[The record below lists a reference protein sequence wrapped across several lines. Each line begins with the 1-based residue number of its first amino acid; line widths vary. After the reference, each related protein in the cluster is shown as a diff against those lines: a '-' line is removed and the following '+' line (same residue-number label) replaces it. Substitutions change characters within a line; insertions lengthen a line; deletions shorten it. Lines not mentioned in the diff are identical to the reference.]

1 MIIVKILLILITTG
15 LIVGLTGILVSFC
28 IDSLTN
34 IDATDAMQVFI
45 TMALIS
51 LTLFAMF
58 GIAALAAAA
67 FGIWT
72 NM

>member
-15 LIVGLTGILVSFC
+15 LIVGLTGILVSCC

-45 TMALIS
+45 IMALIS
-51 LTLFAMF
+51 LTLFVMF
-58 GIAALAAAA
+58 GIAALAAA

>member
-45 TMALIS
+45 KMALIS
-51 LTLFAMF
+51 LILFAMF

>member
-28 IDSLTN
+28 IDGLTN

-45 TMALIS
+45 IMALIS
-51 LTLFAMF
+51 LILFAMF

>member
-51 LTLFAMF
+51 LILFAMF